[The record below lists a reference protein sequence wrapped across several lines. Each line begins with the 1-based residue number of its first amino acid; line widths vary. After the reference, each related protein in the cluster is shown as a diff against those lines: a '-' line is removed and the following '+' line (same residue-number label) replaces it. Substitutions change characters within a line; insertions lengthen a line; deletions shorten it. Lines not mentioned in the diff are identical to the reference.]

1 MKLFA
6 DAIFQDSNNNKI
18 FCTFSTAQQM
28 PKTKE
33 LKSEQQ
39 IAVRCLRESGLSYHE
54 IGKQV
59 GCHHST
65 AMKIY
70 KKFATTGSVENKE
83 RTGRPNRFNERGE

>member
-1 MKLFA
+1 MPFFRIITKTKYAVRFL
-6 DAIFQDSNNNKI
+6 QLNK
-18 FCTFSTAQQM
+18 CTM

-33 LKSEQQ
+33 LNFEQR
-39 IAVRCLRESGLSYHE
+39 IAVRHLRESGLSYRE

-65 AMKIY
+65 TMKIY

-83 RTGRPNRFNERGE
+83 RPGHPKKFNERGD